1 MIHMMIVTL
10 IKMINKMTRTTTMMA
25 MVMIMTTTTM
35 MTKTNDEHIN
45 IAATKDTF
53 TGAQRA
59 L

>member
-1 MIHMMIVTL
+1 MIHMMTVTL
-10 IKMINKMTRTTTMMA
+10 IKMINKMTRTMTMMT
-25 MVMIMTTTTM
+25 MVVMTTTM
-35 MTKTNDEHIN
+35 MTKINDEHIN

>member
-1 MIHMMIVTL
+1 MIHMMTVTL
-10 IKMINKMTRTTTMMA
+10 IKMINKTTRTMTMMA
-25 MVMIMTTTTM
+25 MVMIMTTTM
-35 MTKTNDEHIN
+35 MTKINDEHIN